1 LKRSIVIQHSFKGA
15 IAAKLSDYNQL
26 FKVRLNLVVVFS
38 AVVGY
43 ILAAGTAFNLLSL
56 LVLIVGGFLVTASA
70 NAINQVLETDYDK
83 LMKRT
88 KNRPLPTGRMKS
100 SEAIL
105 AAGLSGLAGLWLLGI
120 YFNITTAFVAALSLI
135 SYAFIYTP
143 LKRYSPIA
151 VFVGAVPGA
160 LPPVIGWLAFTGSLT
175 MEPVILFVIQFFWQM
190 PHFWAIGWL
199 GHTEYQ
205 KAGFNLLP
213 TKEGKDKVT
222 AFNSIMYAIVLIPL
236 ALFGTMY
243 GVGYRVTL
251 IMSVVAGLLYIW
263 PAIKL
268 YKTCTDKAA
277 LKLMFASFLY
287 LPLLGRVQFTKLFH
301 LQHNGGGFE

>member
-1 LKRSIVIQHSFKGA
+1 MKNSITITHTFREA
-15 IAAKLSDYNQL
+15 ISAKLTDYNQL
-26 FKVRLNLVVVFS
+26 FKVKLNLVVVFS

-43 ILAAGTAFNLLSL
+43 ILAAGTAFNFLSL
-56 LVLIVGGFLVTASA
+56 VVLIIGGFLVTASA
-70 NAINQVLETDYDK
+70 NTINQVLETDYDK

-143 LKRYSPIA
+143 LKRYTPIA

-160 LPPVIGWLAFTGSLT
+160 LPPVIGWLAFSGHLT
-175 MEPVILFVIQFFWQM
+175 IEPIILFVIQFFWQM

-199 GHTEYQ
+199 GHNEYK

-213 TKEGKDKVT
+213 TEKGKDKVT
-222 AFNSIMYAIVLIPL
+222 AFNSIMYALVLIPL

-251 IMSVVAGLLYIW
+251 IMAVVAGLLYIW

-268 YKTCTDKAA
+268 YKTCSDKAA

-287 LPLLGRVQFTKLFH
+287 LPLMQISWIIDKFWI
-301 LQHNGGGFE
+301 

>member
-1 LKRSIVIQHSFKGA
+1 MKKSIAIQQTIKQA
-15 IAAKLSDYNQL
+15 IAAKLTDYNQL

-38 AVVGY
+38 SVVGY
-43 ILAAGTAFNLLSL
+43 ILAAGSAFSLLSL
-56 LVLIVGGFLVTASA
+56 VVLIVGGFLVTASA
-70 NAINQVLETDYDK
+70 NTINQVLEVDYDK

-120 YFNITTAFVAALSLI
+120 YFNINTAFVAALSLI
-135 SYAFIYTP
+135 SYSFIYTP

-160 LPPVIGWLAFTGSLT
+160 LPPVIGWLAFSGSLT
-175 MEPVILFVIQFFWQM
+175 MEPIILFVIQFFWQM

-199 GHTEYQ
+199 GHNEYK
-205 KAGFNLLP
+205 KAGFNLMP
-213 TKEGKDKVT
+213 SEEGKDKVT
-222 AFNSIMYAIVLIPL
+222 AFNSIMYALVLIPL

-243 GVGYRVTL
+243 GLGYRVTL
-251 IMSVVAGLLYIW
+251 VMSVVAGLLYIW

-268 YKTCTDKAA
+268 YRTCTDKAA

-287 LPLLGRVQFTKLFH
+287 LPLMQISWLIDKFWV
-301 LQHNGGGFE
+301 

>member
-1 LKRSIVIQHSFKGA
+1 LPF
-15 IAAKLSDYNQL
+15 
-26 FKVRLNLVVVFS
+26 
-38 AVVGY
+38 
-43 ILAAGTAFNLLSL
+43 
-56 LVLIVGGFLVTASA
+56 VGGFLVTASA

-175 MEPVILFVIQFFWQM
+175 MEPVILFVIHKKQVS
-190 PHFWAIGWL
+190 IY
-199 GHTEYQ
+199 YQ
-205 KAGFNLLP
+205 LK
-213 TKEGKDKVT
+213 KV
-222 AFNSIMYAIVLIPL
+222 
-236 ALFGTMY
+236 
-243 GVGYRVTL
+243 
-251 IMSVVAGLLYIW
+251 
-263 PAIKL
+263 
-268 YKTCTDKAA
+268 KT
-277 LKLMFASFLY
+277 
-287 LPLLGRVQFTKLFH
+287 R
-301 LQHNGGGFE
+301 

>member
-1 LKRSIVIQHSFKGA
+1 LKRSIAIQHSFKDA

-56 LVLIVGGFLVTASA
+56 VVLIIGGFLVTASA
-70 NAINQVLETDYDK
+70 NTINQVLETDYDK

-151 VFVGAVPGA
+151 VFVGAIPGA

-222 AFNSIMYAIVLIPL
+222 AFNSIMYALVLIPL

-251 IMSVVAGLLYIW
+251 VMSVVAGLLYIW

-287 LPLLGRVQFTKLFH
+287 LPLMQISWLIDKFWI
-301 LQHNGGGFE
+301 